1 MCILF
6 IKGVVRPEKRILSLR
21 SLKMLVL
28 SRHKDESIMVGD
40 NVEIMI
46 IGIRRNEIQLGI
58 NAPKSVTVYRKEIY
72 GRICRERDG
81 RGSQYM
87 PSYRRS
93 ACAMALRA

>member
-1 MCILF
+1 
-6 IKGVVRPEKRILSLR
+6 
-21 SLKMLVL
+21 MLVL

-58 NAPKSVTVYRKEIY
+58 NAPKSVTVYRKEVY

-87 PSYRRS
+87 PSYRKS

>member
-1 MCILF
+1 
-6 IKGVVRPEKRILSLR
+6 
-21 SLKMLVL
+21 MLVL

-46 IGIRRNEIQLGI
+46 VDIRHNEIQLGI
-58 NAPKSVTVYRKEIY
+58 NAPKSVPVYRKEVY

-81 RGSQYM
+81 MGSQYL

-93 ACAMALRA
+93 ACAVAIRAIAGT